1 MRIIELTCSIVVHIV
16 QFLEE
21 KMFRKRENVGYLY
34 ILPAVI
40 FLITFIGYPIV
51 YNIIMS
57 FQKVDLMALNTGER
71 AFVGLDNYKELFTNP
86 VFYKALYNTLYYT
99 IACIIFQFT
108 IDFALALF
116 FNIDF
121 KLARVIRGLIMVAWL
136 LPLTATALNFKFMF
150 SVSGGIINEILLK
163 LHIISKPVEWLLG
176 QKSSMWSLI
185 ITNIWIGIPFN
196 MILLVTGLST
206 IPKSVYESASID
218 GTNWFQNII
227 YITIPLIKASILS
240 VLTLGFINTFKVFDL
255 VFIMTN
261 GGPVNATEVL
271 STMSYRYSFDQ
282 FKFSMGSTVANVLC
296 LILGIVTF
304 IYISNVS
311 KDEVM

>member
-1 MRIIELTCSIVVHIV
+1 
-16 QFLEE
+16 
-21 KMFRKRENVGYLY
+21 
-34 ILPAVI
+34 
-40 FLITFIGYPIV
+40 
-51 YNIIMS
+51 
-57 FQKVDLMALNTGER
+57 
-71 AFVGLDNYKELFTNP
+71 
-86 VFYKALYNTLYYT
+86 
-99 IACIIFQFT
+99 
-108 IDFALALF
+108 
-116 FNIDF
+116 
-121 KLARVIRGLIMVAWL
+121 
-136 LPLTATALNFKFMF
+136 
-150 SVSGGIINEILLK
+150 
-163 LHIISKPVEWLLG
+163 
-176 QKSSMWSLI
+176 MWSLI

-296 LILGIVTF
+296 LILGVVTF